1 MADRCHFDV
10 FATSLGW
17 MAALAS
23 DRGIRRLVLP
33 KPSRDQAMH
42 ELRLNAPHADH
53 SPPRFDDLRRR
64 LEAYFL
70 GADVDFEDELDLE
83 GASDFMVKA
92 WKACRS
98 IPKGEVRTY
107 SWLAEQ
113 AGNRRAARA
122 AGMAMSRNPA
132 AIIIPCHRV
141 IGSNG
146 SLHGYAGGLP
156 LKQRLL
162 EIEGALTVQRSLGIT
177 ALI

>member
-1 MADRCHFDV
+1 MVDRCRFDV
-10 FATSLGW
+10 FPTSLGW

-33 KPSRDQAMH
+33 KLTRDQALQ
-42 ELRLNAPHADH
+42 ELRLQTPHTDH
-53 SPPRFDDLRRR
+53 SPPSFEGLRSR
-64 LEAYFL
+64 LEAHFS
-70 GADVDFEDELDLE
+70 GANVDFEDDLDLE

-107 SWLAEQ
+107 NWLAEQ

-122 AGMAMSRNPA
+122 AGLAMSRNRVP
-132 AIIIPCHRV
+132 IIIPCHRV
-141 IGSNG
+141 IGSDG

-162 EIEGALTVQRSLGIT
+162 EIEGALPKVHR
-177 ALI
+177 LI

>member
-1 MADRCHFDV
+1 MADRCRFDV
-10 FATSLGW
+10 FPTSLGW

-33 KPSRDQAMH
+33 KPSREQAVQ
-42 ELRLNAPHADH
+42 ELHLQTPNADH
-53 SPPRFDDLRRR
+53 SPLRFDSLSRR
-64 LEAYFL
+64 LEAYFS
-70 GADVDFEDELDLE
+70 GVNVDFEDDLDLE
-83 GASDFMVKA
+83 GTSDFMVKA
-92 WKACRS
+92 GKACQS

-122 AGMAMSRNPA
+122 AGLAMSRNRVP
-132 AIIIPCHRV
+132 IIIPCHRV

-146 SLHGYAGGLP
+146 ALHGYAGGLP

-162 EIEGALTVQRSLGIT
+162 EIEGAVPKTHR
-177 ALI
+177 LI

>member
-1 MADRCHFDV
+1 MADRCRFDV
-10 FATSLGW
+10 FPTSLGW

-33 KPSRDQAMH
+33 KPSRDQAMQ
-42 ELRLNAPHADH
+42 ELRLQTPDADP
-53 SPPRFDDLRRR
+53 SPPRFNSLRRR

-70 GADVDFEDELDLE
+70 GDNVDFEDDLDLE
-83 GASDFMVKA
+83 GASGFLVRA
-92 WKACRS
+92 WKACQS

-107 SWLAEQ
+107 NWLAEQ

-122 AGMAMSRNPA
+122 AGLAMSRNPA
-132 AIIIPCHRV
+132 PIIIPCHRV

-146 SLHGYAGGLP
+146 ALHGYAGGLA

-162 EIEGALTVQRSLGIT
+162 EIEGAFPLQKTWG
-177 ALI
+177 

>member
-1 MADRCHFDV
+1 MAGPCRFDV
-10 FATSLGW
+10 FPTSLGW

-33 KPSRDQAMH
+33 RPSGDQAMR
-42 ELRLNAPHADH
+42 ELSLPTSHAE
-53 SPPRFDDLRRR
+53 PTPARFESLRRR
-64 LEAYFL
+64 LEAYFS
-70 GADVDFEDELDLE
+70 GANVDFEDDLDLE

-92 WKACRS
+92 WEACRS

-107 SWLAEQ
+107 NWLAEQ

-122 AGMAMSRNPA
+122 AGLAMSRNRVP
-132 AIIIPCHRV
+132 IIIPCHRV
-141 IGSNG
+141 IGSDG

-162 EIEGALTVQRSLGIT
+162 EIEGAL
-177 ALI
+177 

>member
-1 MADRCHFDV
+1 MVDRCRFDV
-10 FATSLGW
+10 FPTSLGW

-33 KPSRDQAMH
+33 KPSRDQAMQ
-42 ELRLNAPHADH
+42 ELRLQTTDAAP
-53 SPPRFDDLRRR
+53 SRPRFNSLRRR
-64 LEAYFL
+64 LEAYFS
-70 GADVDFEDELDLE
+70 GANVDFEDDLDLE
-83 GASDFMVKA
+83 GASGFLVKA

-107 SWLAEQ
+107 NWLAEQ

-122 AGMAMSRNPA
+122 AGLAMSRNPA
-132 AIIIPCHRV
+132 PIIIPCHRV

-146 SLHGYAGGLP
+146 ALHGYAGGLP

-162 EIEGALTVQRSLGIT
+162 EIEGAFPLQETWG
-177 ALI
+177 